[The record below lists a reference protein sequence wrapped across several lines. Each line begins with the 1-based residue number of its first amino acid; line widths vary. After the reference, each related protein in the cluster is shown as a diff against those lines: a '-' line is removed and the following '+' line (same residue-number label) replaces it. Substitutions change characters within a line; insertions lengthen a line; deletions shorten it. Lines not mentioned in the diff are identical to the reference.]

1 MERRYS
7 NLEYVNKNDVS
18 IEALPGRGLLRIIG
32 KNSCF
37 DSNSMSVGYAL
48 YSEEYGIMEPHRHAE
63 ETVIITAAKDGY
75 VSWGDQAN
83 NLRHS
88 LKLESGM
95 VLHIPE
101 NEWHVFT
108 YDQGGY
114 VEIIFIYGN
123 SENLRPEDK

>member
-1 MERRYS
+1 MERRCID
-7 NLEYVNKNDVS
+7 LRYVNKNEVE

-37 DSNSMSVGYAL
+37 DSSVMSVGYAL
-48 YSEEYGIMEPHRHAE
+48 YSEEYGVMEPHNHAE
-63 ETVIITAAKDGY
+63 ETVIITRVKDGY
-75 VSWGDQAN
+75 VSWGEHAN
-83 NLRHS
+83 NLTHS
-88 LKLESGM
+88 LKLEAGM

-101 NEWHVFT
+101 KEWHVFT